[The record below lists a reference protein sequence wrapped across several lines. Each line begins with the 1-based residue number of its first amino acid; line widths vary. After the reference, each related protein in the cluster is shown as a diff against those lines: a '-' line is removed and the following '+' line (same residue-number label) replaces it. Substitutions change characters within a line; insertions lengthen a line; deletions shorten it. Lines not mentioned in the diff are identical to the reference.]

1 MEWTGPDGRA
11 YFVAL
16 NENVYRPSDDTFL
29 LARAVHEHVKPGM
42 HFLEVGCGAGLVS
55 LVAANVG
62 AVVTCTDANP
72 RAVALA
78 RHNARE
84 NRLPLEAHETDLLA
98 GLPGPFDAI
107 AFNPPYLPTASEE
120 FIPGPLNLAFDGG
133 PDGNQVVLR
142 FADQLAALAPS
153 PGLVLIVHSSLA
165 DPDPLRRRMAML
177 GYANDVLLQESH
189 FFERLTVQRFRLSR
203 GDGAGR

>member
-1 MEWTGPDGRA
+1 MEWTGPDGHR
-11 YFVAL
+11 YFVSL

-29 LARAVHEHVKPGM
+29 LARAVQEHVRPGAR
-42 HFLEVGCGAGLVS
+42 FLEVGCGAGLVS
-55 LVAANVG
+55 LVAAHVG
-62 AVVTCTDANP
+62 AKVTCTDANP

-84 NRLPLEAHETDLLA
+84 NGLGLEAVETDLMA

-133 PDGNQVVLR
+133 PDGNEVVLR
-142 FADQLAALAPS
+142 FAKQLAALAPR
-153 PGLVLIVHSSLA
+153 PALVLIVHSSLA
-165 DPDPLRRRMAML
+165 DPEPLRREMAGL
-177 GYANDVLLQESH
+177 GYANDVVLQEAH
-189 FFERLTVQRFRLSR
+189 FFERLTVQRFSLAR
-203 GDGAGR
+203 A